1 MSELDIE
8 GHIIY
13 IVIIIINILLLIY
26 LLLYIKKIISQKE
39 VLKTIINSSPDIICY
54 KDPDGRMIEVNKTF
68 ELIINADFP
77 IVGKKDL
84 DLIKLM
90 PNRADEFRMCY
101 ETDREVWE
109 SGSIK
114 TVEESF
120 KLIDGTYQTFDV
132 IKVPSYNKD
141 GSKKGIAIVGRDITD
156 RRRSEEIKIK
166 TEENKK
172 ILNELKQYNKIR
184 TDFFANLSHELR
196 TPLTLIVS
204 ALKLVEISNNNYNKE
219 SKYKINR
226 YVKTI
231 KQNSFRLMRL
241 INNLIDITKSE
252 EGYLELHACENDII
266 STIEDITLS
275 VSDFAEEKGLNLIFD
290 TNIEEKYT
298 VFDAD
303 KIERIMLNLMSNA
316 IKFTPN
322 GGEIKVE
329 IEEKNSGIEISVT
342 DTGIGIPLGN
352 QETVFERF
360 VQVDKSL
367 SRSNE
372 GSGIGLS
379 LVKSFAEMH
388 NGSVKI
394 DSNYIDGTKVIVDLP
409 CNITCK
415 KDERQCLISEES
427 KVQIIDIEFSDIYS

>member
-1 MSELDIE
+1 MRELDIE

-13 IVIIIINILLLIY
+13 IVIMMILILLLIY
-26 LLLYIKKIISQKE
+26 LLIYIKKIISQKE

-77 IVGKKDL
+77 IIGKTDL

-101 ETDREVWE
+101 KTDREVWK
-109 SGSIK
+109 SGRIT

-156 RRRSEEIKIK
+156 RRRAEELKLK

-204 ALKLVEISNNNYNKE
+204 ALKLVEISNDNYNKE

-316 IKFTPN
+316 IKFTPK

-329 IEEKNSGIEISVT
+329 VEEKNSGIEIIVT

-352 QETVFERF
+352 QDTVFERF

-379 LVKSFAEMH
+379 LVKLFVEMH

-394 DSNYIDGTKVIVDLP
+394 DSNYTDGTKVIVYLP